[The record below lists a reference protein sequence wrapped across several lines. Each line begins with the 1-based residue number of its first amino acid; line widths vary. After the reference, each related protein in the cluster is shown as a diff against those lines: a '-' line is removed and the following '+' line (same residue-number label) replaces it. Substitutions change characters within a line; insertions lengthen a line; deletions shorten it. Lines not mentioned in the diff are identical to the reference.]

1 LKKNKKQN
9 KSVLEWI
16 PFKEI
21 WNDLL
26 FLENDK
32 VVGLIKINSINFQL
46 FSEEEQTSKIFQF
59 RKILL
64 SLEYPFKILAIDKPV
79 SLSEHIQNLIYLSK
93 HTDNEIKKQLLDED
107 IKYAEK
113 IMNNNLVN
121 NREFYLL
128 IDEDKD
134 NIKLLKSKIN
144 DIVLQF
150 SNIGLISEQAKTD
163 EIRELLFTYLNPY
176 SSLEVFKQDSSLKS
190 LKEKIS
196 PIALKFN
203 EKDLLLGEC
212 YATSLII
219 DTFPS
224 YTRGSWLGMLSNIKN
239 TRMMISINPMDSL
252 E

>member
-1 LKKNKKQN
+1 MKKEKKKN
-9 KSVLEWI
+9 KSVLDWI

-26 FLENDK
+26 FLDNDK

-64 SLEYPFKILAIDKPV
+64 SLEYPFKILAVDKPV

-150 SNIGLISEQAKTD
+150 SNIGLLAEQAKTN
-163 EIRELLFTYLNPY
+163 EIC
-176 SSLEVFKQDSSLKS
+176 K
-190 LKEKIS
+190 
-196 PIALKFN
+196 
-203 EKDLLLGEC
+203 
-212 YATSLII
+212 
-219 DTFPS
+219 
-224 YTRGSWLGMLSNIKN
+224 
-239 TRMMISINPMDSL
+239 
-252 E
+252 